1 MVYFVFDMDETL
13 GNLYSV
19 HYFLCDLRRET
30 MLDDM
35 DPPSKGLK
43 NVLDTAYQAFVTKVA
58 TKEAQ
63 PERLGV
69 LRPGIFHI
77 MRLLSE
83 AKKAGAIKGVVIYS
97 NNASLGALHFIRDVI
112 HAHIGNSD
120 LICDCIHWGHEAREY
135 ERGASQGS
143 AKKTWSV
150 LKSVLL
156 DGPCK
161 ASETIDAKDVYF
173 IDDQMHP
180 DLKRNLP
187 MHHYIQVRPYD
198 YKAPFETLAQYYK
211 GSLEEAGLFED
222 PVSLEEYFTYVNEGC
237 LKKEVNTI
245 DAVLTRYKGATRT
258 VPVGTPVP
266 APDMYTARIIQL
278 IHGIKRGGGSKLRAN
293 HKKRQQSRRR
303 NHGSRHTRKAFR

>member
-35 DPPSKGLK
+35 EPPSDGLK
-43 NVLDTAYQAFVTKVA
+43 SVLDAAYQLFVTKVA
-58 TKEAQ
+58 TKEAK

-83 AKKAGAIKGVVIYS
+83 GKKTGAIKGVVIYS

-112 HAHIGNSD
+112 HAYIGNSD

-161 ASETIDAKDVYF
+161 ASETLDTKDVYF
-173 IDDQMHP
+173 IDDQLHP
-180 DLKRNLP
+180 DLKRSLP

-211 GSLEEAGLFED
+211 ESLEEAGLFED
-222 PVSLEEYFTYVNEGC
+222 PESLEEYFAYVNEGC

-258 VPVGTPVP
+258 VPVGTPIPV
-266 APDMYTARIIQL
+266 PDMFIARIIQL
-278 IHGIKRGGGSKLRAN
+278 IHGIKRGGGSKLRTN